1 MNRSRLSMLALSAIA
16 YTTGH
21 HANISHDTRRAGQL
35 DNYTGL
41 GLLSIN
47 DDMTDI
53 GAEGKK
59 PDTVMAKGEI
69 IGDGTSAGSIV
80 QTQQQ
85 AAAPGTAAPGT
96 VLSAKDDVAA
106 LNSEGKA
113 AIGDPAGAETQQ
125 S

>member
-85 AAAPGTAAPGT
+85 AAAPGT